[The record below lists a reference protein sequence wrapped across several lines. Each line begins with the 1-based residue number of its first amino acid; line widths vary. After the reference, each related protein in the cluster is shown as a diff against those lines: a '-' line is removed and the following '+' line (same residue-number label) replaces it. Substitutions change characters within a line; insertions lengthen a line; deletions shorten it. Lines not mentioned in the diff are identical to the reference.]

1 MILLLWACRA
11 PETAVTPAVYVGSA
25 ACSPCHAEAAATWAA
40 SGHAHAYETLVEA
53 ASSHNPSCLPCH
65 VVGWPPTENAV
76 GCESCH
82 GPGSAHLAAPRTR
95 MADARQ
101 ACAGCHTVDTSPD
114 FVFPARWAAIKH

>member
-11 PETAVTPAVYVGSA
+11 PETAATPPVYVGSA
-25 ACSPCHAEAAATWAA
+25 ACSPCH
-40 SGHAHAYETLVEA
+40 
-53 ASSHNPSCLPCH
+53 
-65 VVGWPPTENAV
+65 VVGWPPTESAV

-82 GPGSAHLAAPRTR
+82 GAGSAHLAAPRSR
-95 MADARQ
+95 MVDARQ